1 MRANDCQPSFQ
12 GWFGTNQH
20 QFFFLSH
27 LLNFVLAFACCLA
40 RMVCFLVYKHHR
52 APGASVSGG
61 KQIIRI
67 VFNHAPRYIRGN
79 TGL

>member
-1 MRANDCQPSFQ
+1 
-12 GWFGTNQH
+12 
-20 QFFFLSH
+20 
-27 LLNFVLAFACCLA
+27 
-40 RMVCFLVYKHHR
+40 MVCFLVYKHHR